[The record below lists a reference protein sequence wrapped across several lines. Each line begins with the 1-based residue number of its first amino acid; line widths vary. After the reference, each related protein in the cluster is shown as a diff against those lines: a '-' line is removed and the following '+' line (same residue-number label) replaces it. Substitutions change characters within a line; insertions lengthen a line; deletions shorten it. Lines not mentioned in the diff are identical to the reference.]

1 MRSVAAVDLF
11 CGAGGLTW
19 GFRQAGIYVAAGVDI
34 DPTCRFPFETNN
46 PQSKYVLSDVACL
59 RATEV
64 SSWFPKDSIRV
75 LAGCAPCQPFST
87 YTIKRGVNGRWPLL
101 YNFLRLVRE
110 VRPDVVSMENVPALK
125 RYKAYADFVEG
136 LESAGYA
143 VQENVIRC
151 ADYGVPQTR
160 ERLVVL
166 AGAKKTRIHMVTLV
180 VRPPPT
186 VRAAI
191 GELPAIKAGAPARR
205 DDPLHASS
213 RLSPLNLKRIRATPE
228 GGGWSDWPSELRLD
242 CHERETGRYY
252 GSVYGRM
259 AWEGLA
265 PTITTQCFGYGN
277 GRFGHPEQDRAISLR
292 EAALLQTFPRT
303 YLFTS
308 PGERP
313 TFKNVGRHI
322 GNAVPVALAVAIG
335 KSIMQAHGIE
345 SHRLQDAARTA

>member
-11 CGAGGLTW
+11 CGAGGLTY
-19 GFRQAGIYVAAGVDI
+19 GFRRAGIEVTVGVDI
-34 DPTCRFPFETNN
+34 DPTCRFPFEANN
-46 PQSKYVLSDVACL
+46 PGSGYVLADVARL
-59 RATEV
+59 QATEV
-64 SSWFPKDSIRV
+64 ASWFPKDSIRV

-87 YTIKRGVNGRWPLL
+87 YTTKRGVNDKWPLL

-125 RYKAYADFVEG
+125 RYRAYADFVEG

-143 VQENVIRC
+143 VQQNVLRC
-151 ADYGVPQTR
+151 SDYGVPQTR

-166 AGAKKTRIHMVTLV
+166 AGAKKTRVNMATPVH
-180 VRPPPT
+180 RPPPT

-191 GELPAIKAGAPARR
+191 GQLPAIKAGASPTR
-205 DDPLHASS
+205 DDPLHVSS

-228 GGGWSDWPSELRLD
+228 GGGWPDWPLNLRLD

-259 AWEGLA
+259 AWEDLA

-292 EAALLQTFPRT
+292 EAALLQTFPKT
-303 YLFTS
+303 YFFTP
-308 PGERP
+308 PGDRP

-335 KSIMQAHGIE
+335 QSIMQAHGIE
-345 SHRLQDAARTA
+345 SRLQ